1 MSTKTQTKFTLTPNT
16 KKWIII
22 GAIILAAVIAVSITL
37 AVLLKPIVRTPDEE
51 DPSNRPSSN
60 LTIKNGDFALVSSDD
75 TNFPKTAENWDR
87 YAYKAPASSSATQEF
102 ETITTRDDVVMG
114 IVDTDNEKGNWDNAL
129 EQLTFE
135 GVTGTITNPG
145 LYAEDLSNTNVYMM
159 ATKKATTASI
169 MTKDSISIA
178 PLTSVKITIRL
189 HAGQIKNGSA
199 TIMVQKSTLNADE
212 SNRYAYEYSI
222 ENKDEWQTL
231 ELYVFNRQSS
241 TTAYVRVNVGIG
253 NVYTGA
259 TAEGVLF
266 VDDVMMETVTA
277 NEYRI
282 YADKDDTSDTTYK
295 IIEKED
301 ETNKAEQSG
310 YLTLSDYNTDGS
322 AAAELAYTKDNYDK
336 DTDDGYVGRYG
347 YAPFT
352 MRDDFSQ
359 DGFGI
364 YKLSHNG
371 VVNAGDKN
379 IFALRL
385 TQNINVSTA
394 ASDETQDHH
403 HISFWI
409 RTLKNNPLTEANI
422 VVQKKLASGE
432 YEELGSGNYKF
443 ETSQE
448 IKTDTNNGWTKCDIY
463 LRPSQTPEEIRIVFA
478 LGNIKGYE
486 GQKMAPNG
494 DMFITTPYWETIS
507 RSAYDSASSSGTA
520 SKKFDL
526 KGSSADPT
534 VSNGS
539 FSNLAATTNQPT
551 SWEPAFAGQN
561 IIYKDGRGND
571 TINNLVTTADAIT
584 GSGAN
589 IYSDSAYTDDDE
601 RRVLEIRNNV
611 ATAYGYVSSSITLD
625 AKTVYVFSVLA
636 KTAEGGHPYF
646 YLLDTDK
653 ELARDKMVLA
663 QASYAKDV
671 NGELFC
677 QDDETYKDSGF
688 KRYYIV
694 FANGAESKTVKLALF
709 NGSIDG
715 SELKEGTIYYDKVSQ
730 QTIGKYSLVEDKD
743 NEEVYKVE
751 YAAETGYVEA
761 DDVDK
766 LVEKLETEGV
776 TVVQPTPEEWTEMR
790 KVPAEDDDKD
800 DDKDDTTTPAKKDVD
815 LGLLFSILS
824 SVILVAALAV
834 VLVLKVFKKR
844 NRQ

>member
-1 MSTKTQTKFTLTPNT
+1 MSTKTQTKLTLTPNT

-22 GAIILAAVIAVSITL
+22 GAIILAAVITISITL
-37 AVLLKPIVRTPDEE
+37 AVLLKPAIRTPDDENP
-51 DPSNRPSSN
+51 DNKPSSN

-114 IVDTDNEKGNWDNAL
+114 IVDTDNEDGNWDNAL
-129 EQLTFE
+129 EQLNFE
-135 GVTGTITNPG
+135 GVTGTIANPG

-189 HAGQIKNGSA
+189 YTGQIKNGSA

-222 ENKDEWQTL
+222 DNKEEWQTL

-241 TTAYVRVNVGIG
+241 TTAYIRVNVGIG

-301 ETNKAEQSG
+301 ESNKAEQSK
-310 YLTLSDYNTDGS
+310 YLTLSDYNTDGT
-322 AAAELAYTKDNYDK
+322 AAAKLAYTKENYN
-336 DTDDGYVGRYG
+336 TEAESSYVKQYE

-352 MRDDFSQ
+352 MRDDFVN
-359 DGFGI
+359 DDFGI
-364 YKLSHNG
+364 YQLSHQGN
-371 VVNAGDKN
+371 VIAGDKN

-394 ASDETQDHH
+394 TSDETQDHH

-409 RTLKNNPLTEANI
+409 RTLKRNALAEANI
-422 VVQKKLASGE
+422 VVQKKLADGTYEDLSG
-432 YEELGSGNYKF
+432 GNYKF

-463 LRPSQTPEEIRIVFA
+463 LRPSQTPEEIRIIFA
-478 LGNIKGYE
+478 LGNITGYE
-486 GQKMAPNG
+486 GQKAAPDG
-494 DMFITTPYWETIS
+494 DLFITTPYWETIS

-539 FSNLAATTNQPT
+539 FSNLVATTSQPT

-561 IIYKDGRGND
+561 VIYKDGRGNEVID
-571 TINNLVTTADAIT
+571 NLVTTADAIN

-589 IYSDSAYTDDDE
+589 IYSDTAYTDDDE
-601 RRVLEIRNNV
+601 RRVLEIKNNV
-611 ATAYGYVSSSITLD
+611 ATAYGYVSSNITLD

-636 KTAEGGHPYF
+636 KAADGQRPYF
-646 YLLDTDK
+646 YLLDTNK
-653 ELARDKMVLA
+653 ELTRDQMVLA
-663 QASYAKDV
+663 QASTAKEI
-671 NGELFC
+671 NGDLFN
-677 QDDETYKDSGF
+677 QDDETYKDTGF

-715 SELKEGTIYYDKVSQ
+715 AELNQGTVYYDKVSQ

-743 NEEVYKVE
+743 NEETYKVE
-751 YAAETGYVEA
+751 YTAEKGYLEA
-761 DDVDK
+761 DDVEK

-776 TVVQPTPEEWTEMR
+776 IVVQPTAEEWTEMR
-790 KVPAEDDDKD
+790 KVPDEEDKKD
-800 DDKDDTTTPAKKDVD
+800 DDGDDTAPVKKDVD

-834 VLVLKVFKKR
+834 VLVIKAFKKR